1 MKKEEMYL
9 EMLQNAANTFGG
21 KVHVKKQDDKRKTK
35 PVFFCNVGNET
46 VSPNLKFDEMNA
58 FLLGYIRAHQK
69 HNKKVDSFEEL
80 KRSVN
85 VARGFVEV
93 TEDLYFEALTA
104 VPPNYL
110 KNGTW
115 QMGEEY
121 SNGLFYTFGQKGGKY
136 FGCLCNANFAI
147 NNF

>member
-1 MKKEEMYL
+1 MEKEKMYL
-9 EMLQNAANTFGG
+9 EPLQNMANVFGG
-21 KVHVKKQDDKRKTK
+21 VVHIKKQYDQRKTK
-35 PVFFCNVGNET
+35 PTFFCNVGTET
-46 VSPNLKFDEMNA
+46 ISPVLKFDEMNA
-58 FLLGYIRAHQK
+58 FLLGYIRAY
-69 HNKKVDSFEEL
+69 KKLNEKVNTFQEL

-85 VARGFVEV
+85 IVRGFVEV
-93 TEDLYFEALTA
+93 TEELYFEALGA

-121 SNGLFYTFGQKGGKY
+121 SNGLFYTFGEKDGKY
-136 FGCLCNANFAI
+136 YGCLCNANYAI